1 LQNTSSESIPT
12 QKGESL
18 AQSAVTSPEAFAE
31 LYRLYLPQVYRYH
44 LARSG
49 DQSTAQDLTAQT
61 FIAALEGL
69 PGFRGQGSFIAW
81 LMGIA
86 RRKLALHYRSQRRH
100 FPLEEADSL
109 PDPADPPDVRV
120 DTRLNLRQLKLS
132 ACASL
137 PSSPAL
143 KPLRCLAKARLPS
156 KCWFYAVCVT
166 CEIFVRFL
174 SRRLNDVLYQS
185 PRPGGCPG

>member
-1 LQNTSSESIPT
+1 MQNTSTESIPT
-12 QKGESL
+12 QKGEIL

-86 RRKLALHYRSQRRH
+86 RRKLALHYRSLRRH
-100 FPLEEADSL
+100 LPLEQADSL

-120 DTRLNLRQLKLS
+120 DSRLNLRQLSDALQRLS
-132 ACASL
+132 PDRAEAIRLCVIAELSSAEAALVLGKSQAAVKMLVLRGLRDLRNLCASHL
-137 PSSPAL
+137 EEA
-143 KPLRCLAKARLPS
+143 
-156 KCWFYAVCVT
+156 
-166 CEIFVRFL
+166 E
-174 SRRLNDVLYQS
+174 
-185 PRPGGCPG
+185 